1 MLGLWE
7 LVARVG
13 SDPADRPTTDPMQK
27 QLGEPLK
34 HARELGYLPNS
45 DISGLVDRTLM
56 TEIQPRE
63 VKAGSANFFFESM
76 MDPIRS
82 PGLRTHPG
90 VRGKPSS

>member
-1 MLGLWE
+1 MMQPRQRAQTAIFLLGMLGLWE

-45 DISGLVDRTLM
+45 DISGLVDRTLR
-56 TEIQPRE
+56 TEIQPER
-63 VKAGSANFFFESM
+63 
-76 MDPIRS
+76 
-82 PGLRTHPG
+82 
-90 VRGKPSS
+90 